1 VAVTPDE
8 KAQAAAARSPEDTS
22 DVLGAP
28 LIRQIRARALT
39 TSLGATA
46 AWLFGRFTPGT
57 VRRSGTMALCG
68 VVGTQL
74 AQTLLDR
81 RDSRLVRVTSIGSA
95 VVLAAL
101 IQTPGVSGLLGCTPL
116 GPVAWAGV
124 AVAIALAL
132 SGQRVVP
139 RLEEAVRRLAR

>member
-1 VAVTPDE
+1 
-8 KAQAAAARSPEDTS
+8 
-22 DVLGAP
+22 
-28 LIRQIRARALT
+28 
-39 TSLGATA
+39 
-46 AWLFGRFTPGT
+46 
-57 VRRSGTMALCG
+57 MALCG

>member
-1 VAVTPDE
+1 
-8 KAQAAAARSPEDTS
+8 
-22 DVLGAP
+22 
-28 LIRQIRARALT
+28 
-39 TSLGATA
+39 
-46 AWLFGRFTPGT
+46 
-57 VRRSGTMALCG
+57 
-68 VVGTQL
+68 
-74 AQTLLDR
+74 
-81 RDSRLVRVTSIGSA
+81 